1 MRVVL
6 VDDNPHFLVLL
17 RDYLVQNHL
26 DVLFTA
32 RSGPEVLDRL
42 EELGQ
47 VDALVLDLAMPGMNG
62 LEVTRYIKE
71 HHADLRIVI
80 LTLSESNGHKRAAL
94 AAGADAFVG
103 KSHMDSDLLPALAR
117 ERSTPSQSG
126 PALIR

>member
-6 VDDNPHFLVLL
+6 VDDNPHFLALL

-32 RSGPEVLDRL
+32 RSGPEILERL
-42 EELGQ
+42 EDLGQ

-62 LEVTRYIKE
+62 LEVTRHIRKHY
-71 HHADLRIVI
+71 ADLRVVI

-103 KSHMDSDLLPALAR
+103 KSHMDSDLLPALIR
-117 ERSTPSQSG
+117 ERGTPPQSG
-126 PALIR
+126 SALMR